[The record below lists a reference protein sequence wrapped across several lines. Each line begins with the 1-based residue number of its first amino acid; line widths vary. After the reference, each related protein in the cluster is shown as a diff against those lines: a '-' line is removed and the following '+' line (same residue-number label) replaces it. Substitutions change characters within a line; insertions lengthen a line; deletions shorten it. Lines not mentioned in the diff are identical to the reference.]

1 MPIVAETT
9 VTSEVIPMTEQ
20 LTTNEIISEP
30 VEDVALKVVSSDKKP
45 LTESQELNK
54 LPEYQKGS
62 KASFYKAFKSS
73 EQTLIDKDKALAA
86 QASELSL
93 AYSEWNKR
101 LNLLMEEQ
109 KVTAQETAV
118 LEAKIASLEEHITS
132 LKEGKPQMIPLF
144 GKERLS
150 YQSDF
155 DLRVSEHNKEW
166 NDLVKQTKNA
176 YNDYQPKVV
185 KWLKDMKHRLQ
196 TVELD

>member
-93 AYSEWNKR
+93 AYSESKR

-109 KVTAQETAV
+109 KEMTAQEMAV
-118 LEAKIASLEEHITS
+118 LEAKITSLEEHIAS

-185 KWLKDMKHRLQ
+185 KWLKDIKHRLQ